1 VESRSPHVLL
11 ALSGHGY
18 GHLAQA
24 APVVNALRTQIPG
37 LVVSV
42 CGSLPRKVVAARID
56 GEFNYR
62 QAELDPVLRM
72 LNAWQVDAA
81 ASQQVYRAFHRNWQ
95 AGFQSDIDLLQQL
108 QPDLVL
114 ADIPYRI
121 LLAAAERNIPTL
133 ALCSLN
139 WASIYRV
146 YCDEGDEDRQIIRQI
161 NSAYRCASVF
171 LAPRPSINM
180 PELDNVTAIGP
191 IARTGLRRQQSLL
204 KKCAAGMDK
213 RPVLVALGGIATQL
227 PLDNWPRIDAVVWI
241 FAEALQSGR
250 ADMVNLDSLDMRF
263 IDVLASSDAVL
274 TKPGYGT
281 YAEAVCNGVPVLT
294 IERKDWPETEFLNG
308 WVVQHGH
315 LEVITAAQFH
325 SGQFARPLVRLLDK
339 SAGAVPEPAGIA
351 QAAALAADFLP

>member
-1 VESRSPHVLL
+1 MESRSPHVLL

-24 APVVNALRTQIPG
+24 APVVNALRAQIPG

-139 WASIYRV
+139 WASIIASDDTKTCV
-146 YCDEGDEDRQIIRQI
+146 SDDEGSLIRCQLSPGKT
-161 NSAYRCASVF
+161 NGGSVASFFV
-171 LAPRPSINM
+171 
-180 PELDNVTAIGP
+180 
-191 IARTGLRRQQSLL
+191 
-204 KKCAAGMDK
+204 
-213 RPVLVALGGIATQL
+213 
-227 PLDNWPRIDAVVWI
+227 
-241 FAEALQSGR
+241 
-250 ADMVNLDSLDMRF
+250 
-263 IDVLASSDAVL
+263 
-274 TKPGYGT
+274 
-281 YAEAVCNGVPVLT
+281 
-294 IERKDWPETEFLNG
+294 
-308 WVVQHGH
+308 
-315 LEVITAAQFH
+315 
-325 SGQFARPLVRLLDK
+325 
-339 SAGAVPEPAGIA
+339 
-351 QAAALAADFLP
+351 